1 MKMKNLA
8 FNALS
13 VLVSALHF
21 IPFYIVVMVA
31 LKPKTDMSSRWL
43 PPESVDFGN
52 FTTAIQRARVFNA
65 MRDST
70 IITVVSVLA
79 VALLGAMAAYPLARM
94 KNRFN
99 SLVLK
104 LVIGVMM
111 IPPLSMLVPLV
122 TLMSRING
130 VSTYWGIICV
140 LVTFQLPLSVFM
152 YANFIEAIP
161 RELDE
166 AAEIDGCSRFM
177 IFYRIILPLLRPV
190 TATVIILTGVFIWN
204 DYQFSLYI
212 LQSSRLRTVTLAV
225 ASFFG
230 QAAAN
235 QGAAAAIA
243 LIAVVP
249 VVIAYLALQRYFV
262 KGMIDSAGK

>member
-212 LQSSRLRTVTLAV
+212 LQSSRLRTVRLQAGSPSTNGRSSCSSSSS
-225 ASFFG
+225 AS
-230 QAAAN
+230 
-235 QGAAAAIA
+235 
-243 LIAVVP
+243 
-249 VVIAYLALQRYFV
+249 
-262 KGMIDSAGK
+262 

>member
-1 MKMKNLA
+1 MKAKPVVYNLLA
-8 FNALS
+8 I
-13 VLVSALHF
+13 LVSALHF

-43 PPESVDFGN
+43 PPETVDFSN
-52 FTTAIQRARVFNA
+52 FTTAINRAKILNA
-65 MRDST
+65 MRDSA
-70 IITVVSVLA
+70 IITVIAVLA
-79 VALLGAMAAYPLARM
+79 VAILGAMAAYPLARM
-94 KNRFN
+94 KNRWN
-99 SLVLK
+99 AIILK
-104 LVIGVMM
+104 LVLGVMM

-122 TLMSRING
+122 TLMSRIGG
-130 VSTYWGIICV
+130 VSTYWGIISV
-140 LVTFQLPLSVFM
+140 LVAFQLPLSIFM

-166 AAEIDGCSRFM
+166 AASIDGCSKFM
-177 IFYRIILPLLRPV
+177 IFYRIILPLLKPV

-225 ASFFG
+225 AAFFG
-230 QAAAN
+230 QSSAN
-235 QGAAAAIA
+235 FGAAAAAA
-243 LIAVVP
+243 LLAVVP
-249 VVIAYLALQRYFV
+249 VVVLYLALQKYFV

>member
-1 MKMKNLA
+1 MNMKRLA
-8 FNALS
+8 YNAAAIL
-13 VLVSALHF
+13 LSALHF

-31 LKPKTDMSSRWL
+31 LKPRTDMSSRWL
-43 PPESVDFGN
+43 PPETLDFSH
-52 FTTAIQRARVFNA
+52 FATAVQRARIFAA
-65 MRDST
+65 MRDSA
-70 IITVVSVLA
+70 IITVVAVIL

-99 SLVLK
+99 ALILK
-104 LVIGVMM
+104 VIIGVMM

-122 TLMSRING
+122 TLMSRIG
-130 VSTYWGIICV
+130 GISTYWGIICV

-166 AAEIDGCSRFM
+166 AAEIDGCSKFM
-177 IFYRIILPLLRPV
+177 IFYRIILTLLKPV

-212 LQSSRLRTVTLAV
+212 LQSTRLRTVTLAV
-225 ASFFG
+225 SAFFG
-230 QAAAN
+230 QSSTN
-235 QGAAAAIA
+235 YGAAAASA

>member
-8 FNALS
+8 FNAIS
-13 VLVSALHF
+13 VLVAALHF

-31 LKPKTDMSSRWL
+31 LKPKTDMTSRWL
-43 PPESVDFGN
+43 PPDAIDFSN
-52 FTTAIQRARVFNA
+52 FTTAIQRARVLGA
-65 MRDST
+65 MRDSA
-70 IITVVSVLA
+70 IITVVSVIA

-94 KNRFN
+94 KSRFN
-99 SLVLK
+99 SLVLRAI
-104 LVIGVMM
+104 IGVMM

-122 TLMSRING
+122 TLMSRIEG
-130 VSTYWGIICV
+130 VSTYWGIISV

-166 AAEIDGCSRFM
+166 AAEIDGCSKFM
-177 IFYRIILPLLRPV
+177 IFYRIILPLLKPV

-212 LQSSRLRTVTLAV
+212 LQSTRLRTVTLAV
-225 ASFFG
+225 AAFFG
-230 QAAAN
+230 QSSAN
-235 QGAAAAIA
+235 PGAAAVSA